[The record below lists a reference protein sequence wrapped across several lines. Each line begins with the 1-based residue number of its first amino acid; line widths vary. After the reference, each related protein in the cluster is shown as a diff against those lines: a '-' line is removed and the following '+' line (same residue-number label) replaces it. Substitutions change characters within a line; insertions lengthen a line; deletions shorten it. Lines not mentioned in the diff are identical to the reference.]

1 VRVKSRLLDVV
12 HSQDGAFKLRIS
24 ANVITDSGLTWSV
37 NPEEGD
43 QSFRWMVIAD
53 HPFPKRLIILPK
65 QVITFPEW

>member
-1 VRVKSRLLDVV
+1 M
-12 HSQDGAFKLRIS
+12 LRIS